1 MKKIGYLIMFT
12 AFILACGTGDSDT
25 PETGTPNEMNDGVPS
40 DQSDGATPE
49 RDDVPTVT
57 SEPAYSVLK
66 DGDITYAEG
75 LVHSETSTTPFSS
88 SELGEETPL
97 KLDVYYPDTDSAN
110 RPVFMFIHGGGFTGG
125 LKDGPEMIEMANYY
139 ASRGWVFASV
149 DYRTTEE
156 LCDSEEMPTCRDKL
170 MDIGQNGPDG
180 LYSFYQGLAPIEWME
195 YLIAQGPESIK
206 QLQQGIAQYAA
217 QRDAKAALRW
227 IVANASTYGINT
239 DYITVGG
246 NSAGAVTTVALGI
259 SNLEDFRD
267 EISADEDPTLATT
280 NLTATYDVKSMVYFW
295 GSNAKLDLFEA
306 VYGLEQY
313 ERYDANDPELFMGHG
328 QAEDLQTP
336 YEGALELQEIY
347 DSLGLYSELQTIV
360 LPDGSPAGHGA
371 WNGQVDGKG
380 LFELSFEFLV
390 ERQNL
395 ELQ

>member
-1 MKKIGYLIMFT
+1 MKHRFYLIS
-12 AFILACGTGDSDT
+12 ILCLGFACSSEKSDT
-25 PETGTPNEMNDGVPS
+25 SKDDELGNGSSGDTPI
-40 DQSDGATPE
+40 A
-49 RDDVPTVT
+49 R
-57 SEPAYSVLK
+57 SESTYAVLK
-66 DGDITYAEG
+66 DLDIIYAEG
-75 LVHSETSTTPFSS
+75 LVHSETSMAPFSS
-88 SELGEETPL
+88 SQLGEDSPL
-97 KLDVYYPDTDSAN
+97 RLDVYYPDTNADN

-125 LKDGPEMIEMANYY
+125 VKDGPEMVEMANYY

-156 LCDSEEMPTCRDKL
+156 LCDSEDMPTCKDKL
-170 MDIGQNGPDG
+170 LDIAQNGPEG
-180 LYSFYQGLAPIEWME
+180 LYSFYKGIAPTEWIE

-206 QLQQGIAQYAA
+206 QVQQGIAQYTA

-227 IVANASTYGINT
+227 IMANASTYGINT

-246 NSAGAVTTVALGI
+246 NSAGALTTVALGI

-267 EISADEDPTLATT
+267 EISAEDDPTLATT
-280 NLTATYDVKSMVYFW
+280 NLSETYDVKSMVYFW
-295 GSNAKLDLFEA
+295 GSNAKLDLFEG

-347 DSLGLYSELQTIV
+347 NSLGLYSELQTLV

-371 WNGQVDGKG
+371 WNGEVDGKG
-380 LFELSFEFLV
+380 LFQLSFEFVV

-395 ELQ
+395 DLQ